1 MEYSDPSLL
10 DFLCGIARDVL
21 VQSCDKYYEH
31 NLEAYLQVFL
41 SFVQCIRRWFPIQER
56 DDNIADNN
64 EEMEL
69 DLMNDLLEYIKNTE
83 EAERLMETEEFEQE
97 TGRSVEEMYK
107 EDLKSREDNVLDY
120 DDKVTEE
127 KRPLPEHV
135 SVTSCILKRC
145 VMFVVGQRRAAAALA
160 LATLA
165 AGLPVL
171 ESYHDELLPLV
182 HQAWGP
188 LAHRLATYEPLVWRR
203 ALDLLVTTA
212 TLARDFIH
220 NRCVKEVMPH
230 IYSQLKKWCESNVK
244 DSCAYRDRVLMDT
257 QEAAL
262 RALPPLLARVGARH
276 RHLLDAFTCVQ
287 MFLSKKQP
295 EPLQKLAVEFFV
307 SMLNYDEGYTWHH
320 LRSLCDNKDELPP
333 PHTGPVQLHAFAGT
347 PYRTENEDIHSNIQA
362 IFETKCGHYH
372 INK

>member
-188 LAHRLATYEPLVWRR
+188 LAHRCVRTAFVEFLQWILTSILNINTAIIRAYAKIRVRKTPIFIINIKIAFFVMLYFIFKISKFLVSKIGHFDPMLP
-203 ALDLLVTTA
+203 AS
-212 TLARDFIH
+212 H
-220 NRCVKEVMPH
+220 
-230 IYSQLKKWCESNVK
+230 
-244 DSCAYRDRVLMDT
+244 RVGKFSSRLDT
-257 QEAAL
+257 QFNNKYYKYQFIL
-262 RALPPLLARVGARH
+262 YLNVYT
-276 RHLLDAFTCVQ
+276 FI
-287 MFLSKKQP
+287 FIN
-295 EPLQKLAVEFFV
+295 EPWLK
-307 SMLNYDEGYTWHH
+307 SNG
-320 LRSLCDNKDELPP
+320 R
-333 PHTGPVQLHAFAGT
+333 
-347 PYRTENEDIHSNIQA
+347 PY
-362 IFETKCGHYH
+362 
-372 INK
+372 